1 MLGKCL
7 KSAISEHRSSPNMRL
22 FLNTWTL
29 DGKYSLR
36 NRDNYGN
43 QFKCSYLRSKKKIR
57 NFLLQ
62 FWNLHQILNILKKNM
77 TLIGY
82 VFPKLRTVKRAEINV
97 LKVSSQNIVQKS
109 TS

>member
-1 MLGKCL
+1 MQLL
-7 KSAISEHRSSPNMRL
+7 KKQKKNS
-22 FLNTWTL
+22 
-29 DGKYSLR
+29 
-36 NRDNYGN
+36 
-43 QFKCSYLRSKKKIR
+43 QF
-57 NFLLQ
+57 FAA
-62 FWNLHQILNILKKNM
+62 ILKLTSNFEHFEKNM

>member
-1 MLGKCL
+1 MYFQNYRLRKTLLGKCL

-36 NRDNYGN
+36 NCDNYGN
-43 QFKCSYLRSKKKIR
+43 QFKCSYLRSKKK
-57 NFLLQ
+57 NSQ
-62 FWNLHQILNILKKNM
+62 FFAAILKLTSNFEHFEKKYDAHR
-77 TLIGY
+77 LCIS
-82 VFPKLRTVKRAEINV
+82 EITNCE
-97 LKVSSQNIVQKS
+97 